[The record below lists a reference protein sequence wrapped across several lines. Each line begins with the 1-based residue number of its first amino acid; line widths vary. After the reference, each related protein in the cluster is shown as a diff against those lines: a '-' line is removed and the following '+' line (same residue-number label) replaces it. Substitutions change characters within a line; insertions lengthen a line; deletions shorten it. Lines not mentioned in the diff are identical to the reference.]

1 MIRFTLVKL
10 SYIIEKSSSKSCE
23 SFANCFQQL
32 VLAFGN
38 YMNQGNARIAGA
50 SAFRVGFLA
59 KVVITFLVKLQSLF
73 PK

>member
-1 MIRFTLVKL
+1 MEIILYHNKKL
-10 SYIIEKSSSKSCE
+10 LKTFPLRSEKM
-23 SFANCFQQL
+23 FFPQL

-59 KVVITFLVKLQSLF
+59 KVGSMIVAGT
-73 PK
+73 